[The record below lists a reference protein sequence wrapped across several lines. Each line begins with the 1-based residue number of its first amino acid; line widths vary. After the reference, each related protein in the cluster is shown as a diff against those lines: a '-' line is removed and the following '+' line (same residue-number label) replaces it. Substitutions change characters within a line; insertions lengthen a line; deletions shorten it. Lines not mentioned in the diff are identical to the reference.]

1 MRSALVFFLLAGP
14 AIAETMALPKTYAPQ
29 ERLDAFRECRAA
41 VLVEQ
46 EFRGVTPPALPDETV
61 DVMQEQI
68 SFILAESVF
77 NTPLLSIEDGF
88 HRNAFVERWFL
99 EFGIS
104 VREKLSEIEPL
115 ETRRAR
121 LLDCQ
126 AVFWTIMKVQ
136 IDLLLQ
142 QRAQTFPKIIP
153 HPGLPEE

>member
-1 MRSALVFFLLAGP
+1 MKLAVLLSLLAGP
-14 AIAETMALPKTYAPQ
+14 VLAETMALPDNYAPQ

-46 EFRGVTPPALPDETV
+46 EYRGLTPPALSDQTI

-88 HRNAFVERWFL
+88 NRNAYVERWFL

-104 VREKLSEIEPL
+104 VREKLSEIEPV

-121 LLDCQ
+121 LQDCQ
-126 AVFWTIMKVQ
+126 AVLWTILKVQ
-136 IDLLLQ
+136 IDLLLK

-153 HPGLPEE
+153 HPGQAKE